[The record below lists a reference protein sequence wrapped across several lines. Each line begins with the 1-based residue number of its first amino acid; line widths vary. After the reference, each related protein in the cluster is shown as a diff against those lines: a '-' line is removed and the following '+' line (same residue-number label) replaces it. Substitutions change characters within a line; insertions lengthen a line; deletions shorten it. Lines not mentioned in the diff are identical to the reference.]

1 MEYIKIKV
9 NINKEAIFD
18 FILFI
23 INYSYSIDI
32 NYHIKFK

>member
-23 INYSYSIDI
+23 IIYSIDI
-32 NYHIKFK
+32 NYHIEFK